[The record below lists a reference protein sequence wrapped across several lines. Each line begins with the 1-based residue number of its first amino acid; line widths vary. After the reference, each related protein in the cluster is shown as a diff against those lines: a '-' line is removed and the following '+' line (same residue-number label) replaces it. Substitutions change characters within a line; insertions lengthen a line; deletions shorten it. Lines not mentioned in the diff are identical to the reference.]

1 MVVLVRRN
9 YLIMDSK
16 ALIDTL
22 AVKLGLS
29 TEEVSL
35 ISDTF
40 TGIVRDT
47 VSQGDTLSLPGFGS
61 FEPRLRAER
70 ISVQPSTG
78 CRLLIPPRVTL
89 AFRPSASLRRRM
101 RDLDN
106 SPRQSDTADNTFEI
120 TEEDE

>member
-1 MVVLVRRN
+1 
-9 YLIMDSK
+9 MDSK
-16 ALIDTL
+16 TLTDTL
-22 AVKLGLS
+22 AGKLGLS
-29 TEEVSL
+29 TEDVSL
-35 ISDTF
+35 LTDTF

-61 FEPRLRAER
+61 FEPRFRAER

-106 SPRQSDTADNTFEI
+106 SPLQSGTAENTFEI
-120 TEEDE
+120 TSNDE